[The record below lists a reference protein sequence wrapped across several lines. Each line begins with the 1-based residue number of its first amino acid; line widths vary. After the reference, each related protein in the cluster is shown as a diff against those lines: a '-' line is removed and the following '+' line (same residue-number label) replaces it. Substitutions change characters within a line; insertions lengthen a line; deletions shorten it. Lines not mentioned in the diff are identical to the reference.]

1 VKHNVDAVKGCQLYL
16 GLLGEKLG
24 YNM

>member
-1 VKHNVDAVKGCQLYL
+1 VTL

-24 YNM
+24 VDLRHELRVIW